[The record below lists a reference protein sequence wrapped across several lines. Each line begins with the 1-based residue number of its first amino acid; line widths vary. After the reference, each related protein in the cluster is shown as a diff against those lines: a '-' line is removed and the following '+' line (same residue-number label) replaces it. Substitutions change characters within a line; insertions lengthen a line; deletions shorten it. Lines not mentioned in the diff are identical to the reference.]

1 MSIQSVTALSPG
13 VNSVTILGYGISA
26 RSTIDFLL
34 EREPSIEIRVSE
46 LKARDCF
53 AGIEDYEAKGVRFEF
68 GQQTIDFIL
77 RDSVDS
83 RFVMISPGIPPH
95 APVIKL
101 IKDSQVDFG
110 TDLDLFLD
118 FAPGK
123 KIAVTG
129 TNGKTTTV
137 SLLADIFDTQ
147 AIGNIGL
154 PFMDFAKLKNQEVF
168 VLEISSAQL
177 FYSKLVKQVDCSVY
191 LNFTDDHLDWH
202 KDLAEYRLAKARLF
216 EHDGVFIL
224 NQDDNV
230 TASLKNDKSQ
240 LFSTEAQA
248 NAYYEDGALYLA
260 ESKLLDCA
268 ELQLVGKHNYSNI
281 LAASLGA
288 TEFGVKREDLETK
301 LASFKAVPHRLEY
314 ITTVNG
320 HKAYNDSKA
329 TNPDSAIK
337 ALESFDDCIAII
349 GGKDKNLD
357 LREFI
362 KIVSVRSSYII
373 IIGEL
378 RKKIAMAL
386 KNVAH
391 ADFSEAETLEQ
402 AVDLAIRHDSGLPIV
417 LVPASSSFDMFKN
430 YQERGDKF
438 RQLIYTKSSGSC
450 SI

>member
-1 MSIQSVTALSPG
+1 MMSIQSVTLLRPG
-13 VNSVTILGYGISA
+13 VDSVTILGYGISA
-26 RSTIDFLL
+26 KSAIDFLL
-34 EREPSIEIRVSE
+34 EYKPGIEIRVSE
-46 LKARDCF
+46 LKDRECF
-53 AGIEDYEAKGVRFEF
+53 IGIEDYEVKGVQFEF
-68 GQQTIDFIL
+68 GQQTADFVL
-77 RDSVDS
+77 GDSADS

-101 IKDSQVDFG
+101 VQDSGLDFG

-123 KIAVTG
+123 TIAVTG

-137 SLLADIFDTQ
+137 SLLASIFDTQ

-154 PFMDFAKLKNQEVF
+154 PFMDFAKLKNQEIF
-168 VLEISSAQL
+168 ILEISSAQL
-177 FYSKLVKQVDCSVY
+177 FYSKLLKQVDCSVY

-202 KDLAEYRLAKARLF
+202 KDLDEYRQAKARLF

-240 LFSTEAQA
+240 LFSTETQA
-248 NAYYEDGALYLA
+248 NAYYRGDSLYLA
-260 ESKLLDCA
+260 ETKLLDCS
-268 ELQLVGKHNYSNI
+268 ELNLVGKHNYSNV
-281 LAASLGA
+281 LAASLAA
-288 TEFGVKREDLETK
+288 TEFGVGREHLKTK
-301 LASFKAVPHRLEY
+301 LMSFQAVPHRLEY
-314 ITTVNG
+314 ISTVNG

-337 ALESFDDCIAII
+337 ALESFKDCIAII

-357 LREFI
+357 LSEFI
-362 KIVSVRSSYII
+362 KIVSARSSRIV

-378 RKKIAMAL
+378 REKIAQAL
-386 KNVAH
+386 TAH
-391 ADFSEAETLEQ
+391 TDFHKAETLEQ
-402 AVDLAIRHDSGLPIV
+402 AVDLAINHDSDLPI
-417 LVPASSSFDMFKN
+417 LFVPASSSFDMFKN
-430 YQERGDKF
+430 YQDRGDKF

-450 SI
+450 SK